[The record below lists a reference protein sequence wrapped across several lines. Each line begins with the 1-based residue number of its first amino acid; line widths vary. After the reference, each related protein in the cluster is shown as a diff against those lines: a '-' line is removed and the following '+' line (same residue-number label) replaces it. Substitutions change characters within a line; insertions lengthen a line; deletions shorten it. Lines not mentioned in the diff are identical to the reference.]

1 MEIWHCCMNVAMHK
15 SHISQYWCR
24 SFCRKDNGL
33 QNEYTD
39 YILARFLNGIF
50 SRLNGL
56 AIIMA
61 CTVEDFLENRAYQP
75 WLLFDYYFR
84 EYRKSVESLWRKGST
99 LFGPFALKL
108 CNTNETL
115 ANTGFPVLRP
125 DNSDSKG
132 RWFES
137 SQAYHQKALA
147 FASAFCFELAL

>member
-1 MEIWHCCMNVAMHK
+1 MDFKMNTQI
-15 SHISQYWCR
+15 ISLLGF
-24 SFCRKDNGL
+24 SMVF
-33 QNEYTD
+33 
-39 YILARFLNGIF
+39 F

-56 AIIMA
+56 AIILA

-99 LFGPFALKL
+99 LFGQFASKL

-115 ANTGFPVLRP
+115 ANQVFSILRP
-125 DNSDSKG
+125 DNSDSEG

-137 SQAYHQKALA
+137 SQAYKKTTLNLL
-147 FASAFCFELAL
+147 FELPQIVRTAQKSPLSRKYWVLSGVAQRKRRHSSF